1 MNAELLAA
9 AMKMLTPLL
18 VLLGGLLVGAYF
30 LKKTLR
36 REGGYSAKR
45 LVKVLGST
53 PLGIKK
59 HISLVE
65 VPGAILVVGVTAETI
80 TLLATLENEEIV
92 ARVKE
97 GGQGGPTRSF
107 AEQLQGL
114 TSSMAKDAQLLPLIG
129 LGRGR
134 KTVTPAG
141 TRTESKMVW

>member
-30 LKKTLR
+30 LKKNLR

-80 TLLATLENEEIV
+80 TLLATLENDEIV

-97 GGQGGPTRSF
+97 GGQGAPTRSF
-107 AEQLQGL
+107 AEHLQGL

-134 KTVTPAG
+134 KTVTPVG